1 MDSFKNPALTR
12 IDGVLTAYCCV
23 CGEYIGNEYDTNY
36 YKLIRAKYCERHAQ
50 ESDFVKAKIRRRDY
64 NNNKNQNRK
73 VEMKAAHDLIDQYR
87 IETRIQKEYIAELQ
101 RQLDDLKRGI
111 EK

>member
-1 MDSFKNPALTR
+1 MEHFKNPALTR

-36 YKLIRAKYCERHAQ
+36 YKLIRAKYCEKHAQ

-64 NNNKNQNRK
+64 NKNKNQNRK
-73 VEMKAAHDLIDQYR
+73 AEKKAAQELITQLR
-87 IETRIQKEYIAELQ
+87 IETRMQKEYIAELQ
-101 RQLDDLKRGI
+101 RELDDYKRR
-111 EK
+111 

>member
-1 MDSFKNPALTR
+1 MEHFKNPALTR
-12 IDGVLTAYCCV
+12 NDGVLTAYCCV

-36 YKLIRAKYCERHAQ
+36 YKLIRAKYCEKHAQ

-73 VEMKAAHDLIDQYR
+73 AEKKAAYELINQLR
-87 IETRIQKEYIAELQ
+87 IETRMQKEYIVELQ
-101 RQLDDLKRGI
+101 RELDDYKRR
-111 EK
+111 

>member
-1 MDSFKNPALTR
+1 MEHFKNPALTR
-12 IDGVLTAYCCV
+12 NDGVLTAYCCV

-36 YKLIRAKYCERHAQ
+36 YKLIRAKYCEKHAQ

-73 VEMKAAHDLIDQYR
+73 AEKKAAQQLIDQYR
-87 IETRIQKEYIAELQ
+87 IETRMQKEYIAELQ
-101 RQLDDLKRGI
+101 RELVEYRRR
-111 EK
+111 

>member
-1 MDSFKNPALTR
+1 MEHFKNPALTR
-12 IDGVLTAYCCV
+12 NDGVLTAYCCV

-36 YKLIRAKYCERHAQ
+36 YKLIRAKYCEKHAQ

-73 VEMKAAHDLIDQYR
+73 AEKKAAYELINQLR
-87 IETRIQKEYIAELQ
+87 IETRMQKEYIAELQ
-101 RQLDDLKRGI
+101 RELDDFRRK
-111 EK
+111 

>member
-1 MDSFKNPALTR
+1 MEHFKNPALTR
-12 IDGVLTAYCCV
+12 MNGVLTAYCCV

-36 YKLIRAKYCERHAQ
+36 YKLIRAKYCEKHAQ

-73 VEMKAAHDLIDQYR
+73 AEKKAAYELINQLR
-87 IETRIQKEYIAELQ
+87 IETRMQKEYIAELQ
-101 RQLDDLKRGI
+101 RELDDYRRR
-111 EK
+111 